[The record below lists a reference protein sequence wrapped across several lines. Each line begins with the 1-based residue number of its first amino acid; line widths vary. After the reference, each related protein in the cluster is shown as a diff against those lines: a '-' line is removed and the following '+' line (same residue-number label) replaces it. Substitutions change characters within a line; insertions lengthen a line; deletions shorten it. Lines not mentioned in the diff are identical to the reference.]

1 MDQPLRMLV
10 GHLLILLAV
19 LAPVSV
25 RAAPA
30 DPEPGQSNV
39 KQSAGL
45 SGEVLPDEGAGQAE
59 DPTAPLLEAL
69 RNVSAR
75 LRAAPYANSSAVA
88 RKNTER
94 YLAGLFA
101 QAWDFAG
108 QLNMIGTPYFA
119 RGAGVEGL
127 PGLYNPD
134 TIYRSVLL
142 EPGGRYRIYGRR
154 GTHADLSFQV
164 IDKYP
169 IVGLGKNLQVIRPDD
184 TGARPGQD
192 FELYLGGTPLKGKH
206 WFDLPD
212 SAMAM
217 LARQSFADWRQ
228 TPSTLF
234 VERLDQPATREY
246 ESRFALA
253 ATALRQAATL
263 WIDSYVPA
271 MERIAKINELPPP
284 RLSDTDSGGLGN
296 QMSNISRYKISKDQ
310 VLLISVRKADV
321 AYQGIQLGDP
331 WFVTPSAIEHQVSL
345 TARQARIDDDGLIR
359 FVISLDDPG
368 VPNWLDPAG
377 NPQGYIFMRW
387 QGVKTPLAA
396 SEAPTA
402 QLVPLASLRGF
413 LPANTP
419 QIDQAARRAQL
430 AERKWVPQMR

>member
-1 MDQPLRMLV
+1 MEQPLKVLV
-10 GHLLILLAV
+10 RHHLILLAAI
-19 LAPVSV
+19 APAAVG
-25 RAAPA
+25 AAPA
-30 DPEPGQSNV
+30 CPETCQSNV
-39 KQSAGL
+39 RMSAGDA
-45 SGEVLPDEGAGQAE
+45 LPDGRAELAE
-59 DPTAPLLEAL
+59 DPSAPLIEAL
-69 RNVSAR
+69 RSVSAK
-75 LRAAPYANSSAVA
+75 LRASPYTNSTAVA
-88 RKNTER
+88 RQNTER
-94 YLAGLFA
+94 YLGGLFA

-108 QLNMIGTPYFA
+108 QLSMIKTPYFA

-134 TIYRSVLL
+134 NIYRSVLL

-192 FELYLGGTPLKGKH
+192 FEFYLGGTPLKGKH
-206 WFDLPD
+206 WYALPD
-212 SAMAM
+212 HAVAM

-234 VERLDQPATREY
+234 VERLDQPAQRET
-246 ESRFALA
+246 ESRFVLA

-263 WIDSYVPA
+263 WTDNYVPA
-271 MERIAKINELPPP
+271 IERMTKINELPPP

-296 QMSNISRYKISKDQ
+296 QMSIMTRYRISKDQ
-310 VLLISVRKADV
+310 ALLISVRKADAV
-321 AYQGIQLGDP
+321 YQGIQLGDP
-331 WFVTPSAIEHQVSL
+331 WFVTPNAIEHQVSL
-345 TARQARIDDDGLIR
+345 TARQARIDDDGFIR

-368 VPNWLDPAG
+368 APNWLDPAG

-387 QGVKTPLAA
+387 QGIKTPLAV

-402 QLVPLASLRGF
+402 QLVPLAALKGL

-430 AERKWVPQMR
+430 AERKWVPQIR